1 MRIAGVTWPPT
12 RTSETPEIWL
22 ICWARMFSAT
32 SSTSMIGATSDWTER
47 IRIGVSDGLT
57 LR

>member
-22 ICWARMFSAT
+22 MLLSEDVL
-32 SSTSMIGATSDWTER
+32 G
-47 IRIGVSDGLT
+47 GVVDINN
-57 LR
+57 RRDV